1 MNRKYAVALLL
12 FLCLSFAAC
21 CINSGENAGD
31 TFSEG
36 DNCSYEVS
44 TDVLEIF
51 SDENHISVK
60 YPSFETDG
68 ECCTRINQLIEHALN
83 DYIIASYG
91 KDYSGLTISAD
102 YEIMHINNEYASIV
116 IRGTSNVSSAAHPIK
131 FAFAVNIVMESKQ
144 YDEKS
149 GMISIDNTLAQQVVD
164 FAKTQSNSAVEVYF
178 EQFTLESIKDLLQRD
193 DVFFYRVDKGLGII
207 IPVPHSIGDY
217 VEFQIG

>member
-1 MNRKYAVALLL
+1 
-12 FLCLSFAAC
+12 
-21 CINSGENAGD
+21 
-31 TFSEG
+31 
-36 DNCSYEVS
+36 
-44 TDVLEIF
+44 
-51 SDENHISVK
+51 
-60 YPSFETDG
+60 
-68 ECCTRINQLIEHALN
+68 
-83 DYIIASYG
+83 
-91 KDYSGLTISAD
+91 
-102 YEIMHINNEYASIV
+102 MHINNEYASIV